1 MLETILLAL
10 LIISAW
16 FWLDSIAKREIAI
29 KSGREL
35 ASRYSLQL
43 LDETVACM
51 QIRIGRDSRGHAQ
64 LQRLYEFE
72 VSASGTERM
81 QCNLQLLGKHLQTW
95 HIPPYVQPL
104 HVQPTDVQPAPVQ
117 PTDVHQ
123 NEAQPNSVPDNVHR
137 IH

>member
-10 LIISAW
+10 LLLSAW
-16 FWLDSIAKREIAI
+16 LWLDSIAKREIAI
-29 KSGREL
+29 NYGREL
-35 ASRYSLQL
+35 AGRYSLQL

-95 HIPPYVQPL
+95 HIPPYVQPRDV
-104 HVQPTDVQPAPVQ
+104 HQTNAQPRDA
-117 PTDVHQ
+117 HQ
-123 NEAQPNSVPDNVHR
+123 NEAQPDSSPDNVHR

>member
-10 LIISAW
+10 LVISAW

-29 KSGREL
+29 NAGREL
-35 ASRYSLQL
+35 AGRYSLQL
-43 LDETVACM
+43 LDETVACT

-72 VSASGTERM
+72 VSASGAERM

-104 HVQPTDVQPAPVQ
+104 HVH

-123 NEAQPNSVPDNVHR
+123 NEGQPSSAPDNVHR

>member
-10 LIISAW
+10 LLLSAW
-16 FWLDSIAKREIAI
+16 MWLDSIAKREIAI
-29 KSGREL
+29 NSGREL

-43 LDETVACM
+43 LDETVACT

-72 VSASGTERM
+72 VSASGAERM

-95 HIPPYVQPL
+95 HIPPYVQAL
-104 HVQPTDVQPAPVQ
+104 HVQ

-123 NEAQPNSVPDNVHR
+123 NEAQPDSAPHNVHR

>member
-10 LIISAW
+10 LVISAW

-29 KSGREL
+29 NSGREL
-35 ASRYSLQL
+35 AGRYSLQL
-43 LDETVACM
+43 LDETVACT

-72 VSASGTERM
+72 VSASGAERM
-81 QCNLQLLGKHLQTW
+81 QCSLQLLGRHLQTW
-95 HIPPYVQPL
+95 HIPPYVQPRDL
-104 HVQPTDVQPAPVQ
+104 HP
-117 PTDVHQ
+117 
-123 NEAQPNSVPDNVHR
+123 NEAQPDSAPDNVHR

>member
-29 KSGREL
+29 NSGREL

-81 QCNLQLLGKHLQTW
+81 QCNLKLLGKHLQTW

-104 HVQPTDVQPAPVQ
+104 HVQPSDE
-117 PTDVHQ
+117 HQ